1 MSNPQE
7 AVSRGTNKDEQ
18 SVDIKALVYTFL
30 SNWYWFFISV
40 VIALGLGW
48 LYNHYKTP
56 QYQVAGTVLIKDQ
69 KSRLDPTSIMTG
81 HYYGNYENLDNELAI
96 LKSYSLCER
105 VVKKMQLEVSYFD
118 NNGFRATELY
128 KNAPFEVEFDKE
140 IPQAVGLV
148 YNIVFDGDMVSIQAE
163 SDGFSQYD
171 YTNEQFVASSGEK
184 IKISGD
190 YPIEDWIDTGY
201 NRFRIV
207 KSPTYKPESD
217 DGRKLSFVFTDY
229 LTMVNRMN
237 FTASSIS
244 KQASVVSIS
253 MIGPNRRKMVELQI
267 LCLVRS
273 VKAIVIH
280 QPKKPCVMLWLDSLS
295 QPWL

>member
-105 VVKKMQLEVSYFD
+105 VVKKMQLEVSYYD
-118 NNGFRATELY
+118 NSSFRATELY
-128 KNAPFEVEFDKE
+128 KNAPFEIEFDKE

-163 SDGFSQYD
+163 SEGFSQYD
-171 YTNEQFVASSGEK
+171 YANEQFVASSGEK
-184 IKISGD
+184 IKISGN
-190 YPIEDWIDTGY
+190 YPTEDSIDTGY
-201 NRFRIV
+201 NRFRFV
-207 KSPTYKPESD
+207 KCPTYKPESD

-253 MIGPNRRKMVELQI
+253 MIGPNRRKMVEFINALMTEYVNRGLETKNQ
-267 LCLVRS
+267 VSEPTAGTYR
-273 VKAIVIH
+273 AIPR
-280 QPKKPCVMLWLDSLS
+280 QS
-295 QPWL
+295 